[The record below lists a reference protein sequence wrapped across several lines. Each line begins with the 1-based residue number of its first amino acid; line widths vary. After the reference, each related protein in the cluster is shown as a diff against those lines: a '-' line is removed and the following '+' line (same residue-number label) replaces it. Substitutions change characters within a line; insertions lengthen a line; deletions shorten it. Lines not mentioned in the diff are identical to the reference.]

1 MSNNGIR
8 ILIERRDGNRFYW
21 TLNAYGDEIYCN
33 RSEASPVKAAEVA
46 ESSLMQ
52 IELSRHYYRKQA

>member
-1 MSNNGIR
+1 MSNNGVR

-21 TLNAYGDEIYCN
+21 TLNAYGEELYGH
-33 RSEASPVKAAEVA
+33 RSEASLAKAAEVA

-52 IELSRHYYRKQA
+52 IDLAKHYRKQA